1 MNDRRRGLL
10 SSGGFAATFSRK
22 REKGFCGPSKQAETL
37 MEARGAPPLPLA
49 GEGWGEGKPHDL
61 ISQLNLGRNVR
72 AMTSMVFTSV
82 TSPPNSRP
90 PAFSV

>member
-37 MEARGAPPLPLA
+37 MEARGAPLSRLRERA
-49 GEGWGEGKPHDL
+49 G
-61 ISQLNLGRNVR
+61 VR
-72 AMTSMVFTSV
+72 V
-82 TSPPNSRP
+82 SRMI
-90 PAFSV
+90 